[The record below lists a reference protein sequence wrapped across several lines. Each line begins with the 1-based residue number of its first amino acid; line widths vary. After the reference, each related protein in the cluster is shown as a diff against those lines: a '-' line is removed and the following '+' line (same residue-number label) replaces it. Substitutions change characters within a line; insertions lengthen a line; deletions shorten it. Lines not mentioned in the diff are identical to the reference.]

1 MSPGETGAAPAGA
14 AEARPRLA
22 RLAAAGETVVAA
34 ANAPVDID
42 DPSSAWFV
50 SRGALDVFVFEKA
63 GDEIVSSAVHLLR
76 APQGRLVFPLALP
89 ERLSEPFAVVAKGL
103 PDTELRRL
111 RADDL
116 AATDLA
122 AEVAE
127 QADLWVAQL
136 ARTVS
141 SRIEVRPRPTRL
153 LDAPEA
159 RQPWTVPAGSVLSTR
174 AGAVAWIDASGG
186 EIAYLGTEVPSAGGL
201 GAMPL
206 TADSWATVSGEMR
219 LDAQSSRGLAEEGRL
234 FEAVRGFHSLALG
247 AEQLNRT
254 LGLADAV
261 NEQTARAA
269 HRRQARESAR
279 RGLASLVGAADP
291 AAADGGE
298 SGLLAVLAP
307 IGRRSGIK
315 FRGPADRGPAV
326 REPTLEEILAATGV
340 RSRPVRLEP
349 DHRWWASDSGA
360 LLARLE
366 DSGEPVALIPG
377 WIGRYRMVDAAGRS
391 SAVTAATAARLSGQ
405 ARCFYTPLPSERP
418 ATARDVLRLARL
430 GAGADLARFM
440 AAGLVAAAVA
450 QAPAIA
456 LGALADWVLPLGAE
470 GALVQVLSA
479 LALFTLLG
487 MVLAMLQGVTLMR
500 LDGRVGSRLSAAA
513 WDRLLALPLPFFRNT
528 VSGELAVRMGSFQVM
543 RGLLSGVVA
552 GTLVSVAFL
561 VPTLTIL
568 FLYDTALALVA
579 VATAA
584 VALTV
589 IAGAG
594 LLQIPAQRDWY
605 AASRRLSGQLFQFIN
620 SMTKI
625 RAAGAESSA
634 FAAWSGAYRDKQLA
648 DIRISRFSEHVA
660 AFGAALPFGFTAV
673 LCAVSLARG
682 DELSVGDFLVVF
694 AVATTFYAAVAGL
707 GHSVDAV
714 ASMLTAYEQIRSV
727 LEAVPERDPATAQP
741 VELGGELLLDHLS
754 FRYAEGGPLIVDDV
768 TVGARPGEFI
778 AIVGGSGAGKSTL
791 MRLALGL
798 EEPASGGV
806 YFDGRDLKN
815 LDHRAVRR
823 QVGVVPQSSSLQ
835 PGSLLD
841 NIVGMAGDLTIDDA
855 WRAARLAAVDADI
868 AEMPMQMLTMVGDRA
883 TTFSGG
889 QVQRIRIAAA
899 LVRDPRIVFLDEA
912 TSWLDGRSQAQV
924 MRGIENLSATRV
936 VIAHRLSTIRRA
948 DRIYVLEQGR
958 VVQEGAFD
966 DLYSAEGPFRE
977 LVRRQQV

>member
-1 MSPGETGAAPAGA
+1 MSPGESGVPPPAAADTP
-14 AEARPRLA
+14 PRLA
-22 RLAAAGETVVAA
+22 RHAAAGEPVVAA
-34 ANAPVDID
+34 ANVPVGIEDA
-42 DPSSAWFV
+42 SSAWFV
-50 SRGALDVFVFEKA
+50 ARGAVDVFVFERA
-63 GDEIVSSAVHLLR
+63 GDEIVSGAVHLLR
-76 APQGRLVFPLALP
+76 APEGRLVFPLALP
-89 ERLSEPFAVVAKGL
+89 ERLAASFAVAAKGL
-103 PDTELRRL
+103 PDTELYRL
-111 RADDL
+111 RVEDL
-116 AATDLA
+116 DVEDLE

-127 QADLWVAQL
+127 QADLWVEQL

-141 SRIEVRPRPTRL
+141 SGIEARPRPTHL
-153 LDAPEA
+153 LDGHAV
-159 RQPWTVPAGSVLSTR
+159 QPPVSVPAGSVVSTR
-174 AGAVAWIDASGG
+174 GGAVVWLDASAG
-186 EIAYLGTEVPSAGGL
+186 ECAYLGTEGPVADGL
-201 GAMPL
+201 GVMPL
-206 TADSWATVSGEMR
+206 TPDSWATVSGGTR
-219 LDAQSSRGLAEEGRL
+219 LDARSSRDLAEEGRL
-234 FEAVRGFHSLALG
+234 FEAVREFHSLALG
-247 AEQLNRT
+247 AEQLNRA
-254 LGLADAV
+254 LSLADAV
-261 NEQTARAA
+261 NEQAARAA

-279 RGLASLVGAADP
+279 RGLASLVGASDPP
-291 AAADGGE
+291 AAEGGV
-298 SGLLAVLAP
+298 LAVLAP
-307 IGRRSGIK
+307 IGRHSGIE
-315 FRGPADRGPAV
+315 FRGPARRGPAV
-326 REPTLEEILAATGV
+326 REPGLEEILDATGV
-340 RSRPVRLEP
+340 RSRPVRLDP
-349 DHRWWASDSGA
+349 DHRWWLSDSGA

-377 WIGRYRMVDAAGRS
+377 WTGRYRMVDAAGRS
-391 SAVTAATAARLSGQ
+391 SVVTAAAAARLSEQ
-405 ARCFYTPLPSERP
+405 ARCFYTPLPPERP
-418 ATARDVLRLARL
+418 ATVRDVLRLARL
-430 GAGADLARFM
+430 GAGADVTRFM
-440 AAGLVAAAVA
+440 VAGLVAAAVA
-450 QAPAIA
+450 QAPAVA
-456 LGALADWVLPLGAE
+456 LGALADWVLPLSAD

-528 VSGELAVRMGSFQVM
+528 VSGEMAVRMGSFQVM

-552 GTLVSVAFL
+552 TTLVSVAFL
-561 VPTLTIL
+561 VPTLSIL

-584 VALTV
+584 VALAV
-589 IAGAG
+589 IAGVG
-594 LLQIPAQRDWY
+594 LAQIPAQRAWY
-605 AASRRLSGQLFQFIN
+605 AGARRLSGHLFQFIN

-634 FAAWSGAYRDKQLA
+634 FAAWADAYRDKQLA
-648 DIRISRFSEHVA
+648 DIRISRFSEHVV
-660 AFGAALPFGFTAV
+660 AFGAAVPFGFTAW

-682 DELSVGDFLVVF
+682 DELSVGGFLVVF

-714 ASMLTAYEQIRSV
+714 ASMLTAYEQIKPV
-727 LEAVPERDPATAQP
+727 LEAVPERAPAAVQP
-741 VELGGELLLDHLS
+741 ASLGGELLLDHLS